1 MNDSETLVQV
11 GERFEQTQTF
21 TREAIRAYALAL
33 GDLNPAH
40 HDLEVAKRLG
50 FPDLIAAGAHSV
62 APFTSMV
69 ATHYAQEHDT
79 LGLEFSFKF
88 LAAVVAGDTITM
100 RWMVR
105 DVQHKEKLGGE
116 LVFLDGE
123 MINQHGKIVVSSQ
136 GTILVKPKT
145 ESEEAPYLR

>member
-1 MNDSETLVQV
+1 MNDSETLVQL
-11 GERFEQTQTF
+11 GERFEQTHTF
-21 TREAIRAYALAL
+21 SRELIRAYALAL

-69 ATHYAQEHDT
+69 ATHYAQQHDT

-100 RWMVR
+100 RWTVVE
-105 DVQHKEKLGGE
+105 VQAKPKLGGE
-116 LVFLDGE
+116 LVFLNGE
-123 MINQHGKIVVSSQ
+123 MINQHGKTVVSSK
-136 GTILVKPKT
+136 GTILVKPKPENRKT
-145 ESEEAPYLR
+145 PS